1 MENVPAA
8 EAALVT
14 STDRPLRVPRGR
26 HRRTMK
32 WLQSIVSH
40 AILLILCVFALA
52 PLLEALSTA
61 FKTKREI
68 NTGTTLIPQFPTTA
82 NFAYVLG
89 QTDFGTWLRNS
100 LQIAIATTVCA
111 LVVGSLGGY
120 AMSRWRFR
128 GRTVYG
134 NTLLTVQMFPGVM
147 LGIPLFL
154 LLEQY
159 GLIDTMWALLLT
171 YLTFA
176 LAFSVW
182 MLKGYFDGIPREIE
196 EAALTDGANR
206 FQVLYQIVL
215 RLAAPGLVTVAV
227 FTFLLAWNE
236 FFFAYLFLVSPNR
249 MTLTLGLFTF
259 IRQYTTDWGYIMAAG
274 ILTCLPALVFFFGLQ
289 RALTRG
295 LIAGAMKG

>member
-8 EAALVT
+8 EAALV
-14 STDRPLRVPRGR
+14 SVADRPYLVPR
-26 HRRTMK
+26 RRRRVGQMAG
-32 WLQSIVSH
+32 SVVSH
-40 AILLILCVFALA
+40 AILLILVLFALA
-52 PLLEALSTA
+52 PLLEALSTS

-68 NTGTTLIPQFPTTA
+68 NTGNTLIPQNPTTSQ
-82 NFAYVLG
+82 FEYVLG
-89 QTDFGTWLRNS
+89 QTDFANWMRNS
-100 LQIAIATTVCA
+100 LQIAVATTLFA
-111 LVVGSLGGY
+111 LVIGSLGGY

-128 GRTVYG
+128 GRTLYG
-134 NTLLTVQMFPGVM
+134 NTLLMVQMFPGVM

-154 LLEQY
+154 VLDNY
-159 GLIDTMWALLLT
+159 GLIDTMWALLVT

-196 EAALTDGANR
+196 EAALIDGANR
-206 FQVLYQIVL
+206 LQVLWQIVL
-215 RLAAPGLVTVAV
+215 RLSVPGIVTVAV

-236 FFFAYLFLVSPNR
+236 FFFAYLFLVSPHK

-274 ILTCLPALVFFFGLQ
+274 ILTCLPALVFFFLLQ

>member
-8 EAALVT
+8 EAALV
-14 STDRPLRVPRGR
+14 SVADRPYFVPRRGR
-26 HRRTMK
+26 R
-32 WLQSIVSH
+32 LAQVAGSVASH
-40 AILLILCVFALA
+40 VILLILVLFALA
-52 PLLEALSTA
+52 PLLEALSTS

-68 NTGTTLIPQFPTTA
+68 NTGNTLIPQNPTTSQ
-82 NFAYVLG
+82 FEYVLG
-89 QTDFGTWLRNS
+89 QTDFANWLRNS
-100 LQIAIATTVCA
+100 LQIAIATTLFA
-111 LVVGSLGGY
+111 LVIGSLGGY

-128 GRTVYG
+128 GRTLYG
-134 NTLLTVQMFPGVM
+134 NTLLMVQMFPGVM

-154 LLEQY
+154 VLDNY
-159 GLIDTMWALLLT
+159 GLIDTMWALLVT

-196 EAALTDGANR
+196 EAALIDGANR
-206 FQVLYQIVL
+206 LQVLWQIVL
-215 RLAAPGLVTVAV
+215 RLSVPGIVTVSV

-236 FFFAYLFLVSPNR
+236 FFFAYLFLVSPHK

-274 ILTCLPALVFFFGLQ
+274 ILTCLPALVFFFLLQ

>member
-1 MENVPAA
+1 MCQRQRP
-8 EAALVT
+8 ALV
-14 STDRPLRVPRGR
+14 SVADRPYFVPR
-26 HRRTMK
+26 RRRRVAQMAG
-32 WLQSIVSH
+32 SFASH
-40 AILLILCVFALA
+40 AILLVLVLFALA
-52 PLLEALSTA
+52 PLLEALSTS

-68 NTGTTLIPQFPTTA
+68 NTGNTLIPQNPTTSQ
-82 NFAYVLG
+82 FEYVLG
-89 QTDFGTWLRNS
+89 QTDFANWMRNS
-100 LQIAIATTVCA
+100 LQIAIATTLFA
-111 LVVGSLGGY
+111 LVIGSLGGY

-128 GRTVYG
+128 GRILYG
-134 NTLLTVQMFPGVM
+134 NTLLMVQMFPGVM

-154 LLEQY
+154 VLDNY
-159 GLIDTMWALLLT
+159 GLIDTMWALLVT

-196 EAALTDGANR
+196 EAALIDGANR
-206 FQVLYQIVL
+206 LQVLWQIVL
-215 RLAAPGLVTVAV
+215 RLSVPGIVTVAV

-236 FFFAYLFLVSPNR
+236 FFFAYLFLVSPHK

-274 ILTCLPALVFFFGLQ
+274 ILTCLPALVFFFLLQ

>member
-8 EAALVT
+8 EAALV
-14 STDRPLRVPRGR
+14 SVADRPYLVPR
-26 HRRTMK
+26 RRRRVGQMAG
-32 WLQSIVSH
+32 SVASH
-40 AILLILCVFALA
+40 AILLILVLFALA
-52 PLLEALSTA
+52 PLLEALSTS

-68 NTGTTLIPQFPTTA
+68 NTGNTLIPQNPTTSQ
-82 NFAYVLG
+82 FEYVLG
-89 QTDFGTWLRNS
+89 QTDFANWMRNS
-100 LQIAIATTVCA
+100 LQIAVATTLFA
-111 LVVGSLGGY
+111 LVIGSLGGY

-128 GRTVYG
+128 GRTLYG
-134 NTLLTVQMFPGVM
+134 NTLLMVQMFPGVM

-154 LLEQY
+154 VLDNY
-159 GLIDTMWALLLT
+159 GLIDTMWALLVT

-196 EAALTDGANR
+196 EAALIDGANR
-206 FQVLYQIVL
+206 LQVLWQIVL
-215 RLAAPGLVTVAV
+215 RLSVPGIVTVAV

-236 FFFAYLFLVSPNR
+236 FFFAYLFLVSPHKL
-249 MTLTLGLFTF
+249 TLTLGLFTF

-274 ILTCLPALVFFFGLQ
+274 ILTCLPALVFFFLLQ

-295 LIAGAMKG
+295 LIVGAMKG